1 MGGCFPPPGAR
12 PPPDAPAWPVPLT
25 GAIRTWLAEGE
36 RGLSSETI
44 VGHLCGFPLVQHQHE
59 PLDPDDLRRCI
70 DLLDA
75 CPELRP
81 HLWRMASLSPQ
92 WKRLVESWEELERT
106 FREELMA
113 EKPTG
118 RTYALMKRL
127 LQ

>member
-1 MGGCFPPPGAR
+1 
-12 PPPDAPAWPVPLT
+12 
-25 GAIRTWLAEGE
+25 
-36 RGLSSETI
+36 
-44 VGHLCGFPLVQHQHE
+44 
-59 PLDPDDLRRCI
+59 
-70 DLLDA
+70 
-75 CPELRP
+75 
-81 HLWRMASLSPQ
+81 MASLSPQ